1 MSANDL
7 NFENHGKRNEAA
19 GSEAGENGAAA
30 TGTGS
35 HSGVAFTSDTL
46 SRDDLP
52 LPDFDHIPLGTL
64 PSRLQP
70 LDERAITQLLGWER
84 THGNRLPVT
93 VVLESRIEQ
102 LRNGAEPSG
111 SIPDQMPEMTSTEGG
126 SPVSQATAR
135 DHVPEPA
142 KSSPML
148 PAQPQ

>member
-1 MSANDL
+1 MSANTPES
-7 NFENHGKRNEAA
+7 ENAVPEG
-19 GSEAGENGAAA
+19 
-30 TGTGS
+30 GTQ
-35 HSGVAFTSDTL
+35 D
-46 SRDDLP
+46 RDQLP

-64 PSRLQP
+64 PSRIHS
-70 LDERAITQLLGWER
+70 LDERALTQLLGWER
-84 THGNRLPVT
+84 AHGNRLPVT
-93 VVLESRIEQ
+93 QVLESRIEQ

-111 SIPDQMPEMTSTEGG
+111 SVPDQMPEMTSNQGG